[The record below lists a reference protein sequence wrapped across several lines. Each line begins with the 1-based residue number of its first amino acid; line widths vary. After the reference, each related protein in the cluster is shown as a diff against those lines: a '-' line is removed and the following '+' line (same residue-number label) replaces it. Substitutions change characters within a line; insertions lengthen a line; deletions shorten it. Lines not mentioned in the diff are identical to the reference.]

1 MEIQELNRVDAEKI
15 YLAFRN
21 VDGGGSITVNDLVCL
36 AVDGNSV
43 NGNNATYPAAV
54 SFKSWI
60 GIADST
66 VAINGFGR
74 AQSWGY
80 RDSIKVSNET
90 TSITITAGDALT
102 PVAGSVGLSSVGG
115 VTLSYLNMPY
125 AIAAETLT
133 LSQGQTYIKGLLRA
147 AP

>member
-1 MEIQELNRVDAEKI
+1 MEIQLVNRTDAEKI
-15 YLAFRN
+15 YMAFRN
-21 VDGGGSITVNDLVCL
+21 VDGSGSITVNDPVCV

-43 NGNNATYPAAV
+43 DGVNATKPAAV

-66 VAINGFGR
+66 VAINGYGR

-102 PVAGSVGLSSVGG
+102 VVATAVGVSSVGG
-115 VTLSYLNMPY
+115 VTLAYTNLPY

-133 LSQGQTYIKGLLRA
+133 LSQGQTYIKGILRV

>member
-1 MEIQELNRVDAEKI
+1 MEIQLVNRNDAEKI
-15 YLAFRN
+15 YLVFKN
-21 VDGGGSITVNDLVCL
+21 VDGSGSITVNDPVCM
-36 AVDGNSV
+36 AVGATSVDGV
-43 NGNNATYPAAV
+43 NATYPAAA
-54 SFKSWI
+54 SIKAWI

-66 VAINGFGR
+66 VPINGYGR

-102 PVAGSVGLSSVGG
+102 PVAGSVGISSVGG
-115 VTLSYLNMPY
+115 VTLSYLNLPY
-125 AIAAETLT
+125 AIAGETLT
-133 LSQGQTYIKGLLRA
+133 LSQGQTYIKGILRV